1 MKKHYCIQSFRAKS
15 VLMRCMKKI
24 PLAMKCAFFML
35 FCLVSMAFANDGYA
49 QKTMLNIALNNK
61 TVDEIL
67 TELEKG
73 TEFVFFYNNKQIDV
87 KRRVT
92 IKAANKSIFKVLDEI
107 FKGTNIAYKVLDRNI
122 VLYDKATETDG
133 VSAVRQVSTI
143 KGSVS
148 DTAGEPIIGAS
159 ILVQGTTNG
168 VITDIDG
175 NFILNNVASGATL
188 VVSYVGYKTQ
198 NISISGKTSFNIV
211 LVEDTEI
218 LDEVVVVGY
227 GIQKKESLTG
237 AVTAIKADEIA
248 TTKTENL
255 ISNIQGKMPGL
266 LIRQRTGEPGTFDN
280 MVSIRGYGTP
290 LVVID
295 GITRD
300 GTEELA
306 QLSSEDIESIS
317 ILKDASAAIYGM
329 NAANGVIIV
338 TTKKGVAEKT
348 RVSYSALFG
357 VKNPTAME
365 ETVDAYTYRMMAN
378 ERARNDQA
386 AAAYTDDILEKYR
399 IGAPGYTD
407 HDWIDMFMNKLAF
420 QQSHNISVRGG
431 SERVKYYVS
440 FGYTGDNGLLK
451 SGIQYYHRYNLR
463 SNLTAE
469 ITKGLNLNVNVS
481 GRWDE
486 TQRPREDFQWTFKTL
501 MVNDRGIGTHTM
513 NNPEHLSNI
522 GPEGKNPFA
531 LVDPDLDGYRR
542 NRGLTYSADV
552 ELSWKLPFVQG
563 LTLSALGSFDGNNRN
578 NSELQKSYQLFDYYT
593 DEPSGKYGTDKY
605 SNTMNLYQKIYGR
618 AQANYMRSFNLHN
631 LNITAVAELSG
642 TRRDNLSGARQYS
655 ELFTNDILDQASS
668 GTATNSGYRRLGRL
682 AAYLMRV
689 NYDYAG
695 KYLVE
700 AVARYDG
707 SYRYAPRHRW
717 AFFPSFSVG
726 WRISEE
732 SFIRE
737 KLPFITN
744 LKLRASFGK
753 SGYDAGD
760 AFQYISAYTAGS
772 LGYVFDGN
780 SQVTGMVAPG
790 VVTDNLSW
798 VTSTISNVG
807 LDFDLWNGKLSGSIE
822 WFNRKNEGILADRV
836 QSVPNTFGAS
846 FPQENLNSNQNR
858 GFEISLGHRGKVGK
872 DFEYSVSANFTYARE
887 KNLHVEHG
895 EYTSSMDRW
904 QNGSE
909 NRNQNVMWL
918 YKYDGQYT
926 SLEQY
931 ETAPLLGGNLGN
943 SKMLPGSFR
952 LLDLNGNGMIDW
964 NDRVPEFWAT
974 GANPPIQYGLTLAAS
989 YKNFDLNMLFQGA
1002 SGYSIGYAN
1011 DDVWGYGAKTNK
1023 TYLLEKFMDRWH
1035 TVNVTD
1041 DPYNPSTQWVAGYY
1055 PALRSDFSNTTDNG
1069 NQWNNG
1075 ISFWNPLATY
1085 LRLKSL
1091 EIGYTLPK
1099 SLMKKIGIN
1108 SARFFVNG
1116 SNLFTLCNR
1125 MLRNADPE
1133 REERDWGAN
1142 LAYPLMRSYNFG
1154 LNINF

>member
-1 MKKHYCIQSFRAKS
+1 
-15 VLMRCMKKI
+15 
-24 PLAMKCAFFML
+24 
-35 FCLVSMAFANDGYA
+35 
-49 QKTMLNIALNNK
+49 
-61 TVDEIL
+61 
-67 TELEKG
+67 
-73 TEFVFFYNNKQIDV
+73 
-87 KRRVT
+87 
-92 IKAANKSIFKVLDEI
+92 
-107 FKGTNIAYKVLDRNI
+107 
-122 VLYDKATETDG
+122 
-133 VSAVRQVSTI
+133 
-143 KGSVS
+143 
-148 DTAGEPIIGAS
+148 
-159 ILVQGTTNG
+159 
-168 VITDIDG
+168 
-175 NFILNNVASGATL
+175 
-188 VVSYVGYKTQ
+188 
-198 NISISGKTSFNIV
+198 
-211 LVEDTEI
+211 
-218 LDEVVVVGY
+218 
-227 GIQKKESLTG
+227 
-237 AVTAIKADEIA
+237 
-248 TTKTENL
+248 
-255 ISNIQGKMPGL
+255 
-266 LIRQRTGEPGTFDN
+266 
-280 MVSIRGYGTP
+280 
-290 LVVID
+290 
-295 GITRD
+295 
-300 GTEELA
+300 
-306 QLSSEDIESIS
+306 
-317 ILKDASAAIYGM
+317 
-329 NAANGVIIV
+329 
-338 TTKKGVAEKT
+338 
-348 RVSYSALFG
+348 
-357 VKNPTAME
+357 
-365 ETVDAYTYRMMAN
+365 
-378 ERARNDQA
+378 
-386 AAAYTDDILEKYR
+386 
-399 IGAPGYTD
+399 
-407 HDWIDMFMNKLAF
+407 
-420 QQSHNISVRGG
+420 
-431 SERVKYYVS
+431 
-440 FGYTGDNGLLK
+440 
-451 SGIQYYHRYNLR
+451 
-463 SNLTAE
+463 
-469 ITKGLNLNVNVS
+469 
-481 GRWDE
+481 
-486 TQRPREDFQWTFKTL
+486 
-501 MVNDRGIGTHTM
+501 
-513 NNPEHLSNI
+513 
-522 GPEGKNPFA
+522 
-531 LVDPDLDGYRR
+531 
-542 NRGLTYSADV
+542 
-552 ELSWKLPFVQG
+552 
-563 LTLSALGSFDGNNRN
+563 
-578 NSELQKSYQLFDYYT
+578 
-593 DEPSGKYGTDKY
+593 
-605 SNTMNLYQKIYGR
+605 
-618 AQANYMRSFNLHN
+618 MRSFNLHN

-1108 SARFFVNG
+1108 SARF
-1116 SNLFTLCNR
+1116 L
-1125 MLRNADPE
+1125 
-1133 REERDWGAN
+1133 
-1142 LAYPLMRSYNFG
+1142 LMVLIYSLYV
-1154 LNINF
+1154 IVC

>member
-1 MKKHYCIQSFRAKS
+1 
-15 VLMRCMKKI
+15 
-24 PLAMKCAFFML
+24 MKCAFFML

-338 TTKKGVAEKT
+338 TTQKGVAEKT

-552 ELSWKLPFVQG
+552 ELSWNLPFVQG